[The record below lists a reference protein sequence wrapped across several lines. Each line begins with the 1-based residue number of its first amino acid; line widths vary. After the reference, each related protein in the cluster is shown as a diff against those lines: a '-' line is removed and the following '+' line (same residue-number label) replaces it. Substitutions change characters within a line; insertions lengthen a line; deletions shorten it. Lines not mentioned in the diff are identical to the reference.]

1 MALDLSSILLGL
13 ALAGIPLLAVLWQVQ
28 RRASTLHA
36 ELAMLNERLNTA
48 QLAQEGL
55 SAQLDAS
62 RDEISDLGQA
72 NAAKQAELAA
82 LRREVEL
89 SQLERDNARD
99 AAHAWSLE
107 RSQKEAELRRLD
119 AHAAALAAELRE
131 QQDSHQQRLSDLQ
144 GSRDELRAQFAEL
157 AGKIFDEREQRFADT
172 SSERLGQLLDPLKER
187 IQSFEKRVEES
198 YQQEARE
205 RFSLGKELERLQQ
218 LNLRLSDEATNLT
231 RALKGQK
238 TQGNWGELILER
250 VLEHAGLEKGRE
262 YQTQV
267 SLKGPDGERFQPDVL
282 IMLPGDKQVVVDSK
296 VSLTAYQQYVGADD
310 DVIGQAALKQ
320 HVLSLRNHVKG
331 LAGKDY
337 KRLEGLHSLDFV
349 LLFVPIEAAFSAALQ
364 AEPNLFQE
372 AFDRNIVI
380 VSPTTLL
387 ATLRV
392 IDSLWKQERQSQNA
406 REIAERAGWL
416 YDKFVLF
423 IQDLDEVGNRLQ
435 QLDKAYAAARN
446 KLTEGRGN
454 LVSRSEQL
462 KLLGARASKSLP
474 ADLLERA
481 MPDVDGVAH
490 PAEYARQARSS
501 CRRLR
506 PIAQRSLIL
515 KPGSVWHTAAPDF
528 TTATPSDAACGRCYG
543 IRFCLDYSG
552 TCRLS
557 RALKAAGFTGLGR
570 YSRPAACTSAIIS
583 GRPSALITTPGTG
596 SPNRAR
602 SQRIRSV
609 PTSPP
614 SRW

>member
-1 MALDLSSILLGL
+1 MALDLNSILLGL
-13 ALAGIPLLAVLWQVQ
+13 ALAGVPLLALLWQLQ
-28 RRASTLHA
+28 RRASGHQA
-36 ELAMLNERLNTA
+36 ELNLLDERLNMA

-62 RDEISDLGQA
+62 RDEVSDLGQA

-89 SQLERDNARD
+89 LQLERDNARD

-107 RSQKEAELRRLD
+107 RAQKESELRRLD
-119 AHAAALAAELRE
+119 AQAAALSAELRE

-144 GSRDELRAQFAEL
+144 GSRDELRAQFSEL
-157 AGKIFDEREQRFADT
+157 AGKIFDEREQRFAQT
-172 SSERLGQLLDPLKER
+172 SNERLGQLLDPLKER

-310 DVIGQAALKQ
+310 EVIGQAALKQ

-446 KLTEGRGN
+446 KLTDGRGN

-474 ADLLERA
+474 PELLERA
-481 MPDVDGVAH
+481 MTDVDGVAH
-490 PAEYARQARSS
+490 PAE
-501 CRRLR
+501 
-506 PIAQRSLIL
+506 
-515 KPGSVWHTAAPDF
+515 
-528 TTATPSDAACGRCYG
+528 
-543 IRFCLDYSG
+543 
-552 TCRLS
+552 
-557 RALKAAGFTGLGR
+557 
-570 YSRPAACTSAIIS
+570 
-583 GRPSALITTPGTG
+583 
-596 SPNRAR
+596 
-602 SQRIRSV
+602 
-609 PTSPP
+609 
-614 SRW
+614 

>member
-1 MALDLSSILLGL
+1 MSMVFDWTSIALGL
-13 ALAGIPLLAVLWQVQ
+13 AGAAVPLLAVCWQLQ
-28 RRASTLHA
+28 RRLTASMTGW
-36 ELAMLNERLNTA
+36 ELLEERLATA

-55 SAQLDAS
+55 AAQLDAS
-62 RDEISDLGQA
+62 RDEISDLSQA
-72 NAAKQAELAA
+72 NAAKQADLAA
-82 LRREVEL
+82 VRREVEL
-89 SQLERDNARD
+89 LQIDRDNARD
-99 AAHAWSLE
+99 AAHAWNLD
-107 RSQKEAELRRLD
+107 RSAKETELRRLD
-119 AHAAALAAELRE
+119 ALSAALRAELRE
-131 QQDSHQQRLSDLQ
+131 QQDSHQQRLTDLQ

-157 AGKIFDEREQRFADT
+157 AGKIFDEREQRFAET
-172 SSERLGQLLDPLKER
+172 SQERLGQLLDPLKER

-198 YQQEARE
+198 YQNEARE
-205 RFSLGKELERLQQ
+205 RFSLAKELERLQQ

-296 VSLTAYQQYVGADD
+296 VSLTAYQQYVAADD
-310 DVIGQAALKQ
+310 EVIGQAALKQ

-372 AFDRNIVI
+372 AFDRHIVI

-435 QLDKAYAAARN
+435 QLDKAYSAARN
-446 KLTEGRGN
+446 KLTDGRGN
-454 LVSRSEQL
+454 LVSRTEQL
-462 KLLGARASKSLP
+462 RLLGARASKSLP

-481 MPDVDGVAH
+481 MTDSDGVAH
-490 PAEYARQARSS
+490 LPE
-501 CRRLR
+501 
-506 PIAQRSLIL
+506 
-515 KPGSVWHTAAPDF
+515 
-528 TTATPSDAACGRCYG
+528 
-543 IRFCLDYSG
+543 
-552 TCRLS
+552 
-557 RALKAAGFTGLGR
+557 
-570 YSRPAACTSAIIS
+570 
-583 GRPSALITTPGTG
+583 
-596 SPNRAR
+596 
-602 SQRIRSV
+602 
-609 PTSPP
+609 
-614 SRW
+614 

>member
-1 MALDLSSILLGL
+1 MALDLSSLLLGL
-13 ALAGIPLLAVLWQVQ
+13 AAAGVPLLALIWQLQ
-28 RRASTLHA
+28 RKLGSYPA
-36 ELAMLNERLNTA
+36 ELALLNERLNTA

-55 SAQLDAS
+55 GAQLDAC
-62 RDEISDLGQA
+62 RDEVSDLGQA

-82 LRREVEL
+82 LSREVEL
-89 SQLERDNARD
+89 LQVERDNGRD
-99 AAHAWSLE
+99 AAHAWNLE
-107 RSQKEAELRRLD
+107 RNQKEVELRRLD
-119 AHAAALAAELRE
+119 AHASGLAAELRE
-131 QQDSHQQRLSDLQ
+131 QQDSHQQRLNDLQ

-157 AGKIFDEREQRFADT
+157 AGKIFDEREQRFAET
-172 SSERLGQLLDPLKER
+172 SNERLGQLLDPLKER

-198 YQQEARE
+198 YQQESRE

-331 LAGKDY
+331 LASKDY

-372 AFDRNIVI
+372 AFDRHIVI

-392 IDSLWKQERQSQNA
+392 IDSLWKQERQGQNA

-435 QLDKAYAAARN
+435 QLDKAYSSARN

-481 MPDVDGVAH
+481 MTDEEGVAH
-490 PAEYARQARSS
+490 PAE
-501 CRRLR
+501 
-506 PIAQRSLIL
+506 
-515 KPGSVWHTAAPDF
+515 
-528 TTATPSDAACGRCYG
+528 
-543 IRFCLDYSG
+543 
-552 TCRLS
+552 
-557 RALKAAGFTGLGR
+557 
-570 YSRPAACTSAIIS
+570 
-583 GRPSALITTPGTG
+583 
-596 SPNRAR
+596 
-602 SQRIRSV
+602 
-609 PTSPP
+609 
-614 SRW
+614 

>member
-1 MALDLSSILLGL
+1 
-13 ALAGIPLLAVLWQVQ
+13 
-28 RRASTLHA
+28 
-36 ELAMLNERLNTA
+36 MLEERLNMA

-55 SAQLDAS
+55 NAQLDAS

-82 LRREVEL
+82 LSREVEL
-89 SQLERDNARD
+89 LQVERDNARD

-107 RSQKEAELRRLD
+107 RAQKETELRRLD
-119 AHAAALAAELRE
+119 AQSAAQAAELRE
-131 QQDSHQQRLSDLQ
+131 QQESHQQRLNDLQ

-157 AGKIFDEREQRFADT
+157 AGKIFDEREQRFAQT
-172 SSERLGQLLDPLKER
+172 SNERLGQLLDPLKER
-187 IQSFEKRVEES
+187 IQSFEKRVEET

-262 YQTQV
+262 YHTQV

-296 VSLTAYQQYVGADD
+296 VSLTAYQQFVAADD
-310 DVIGQAALKQ
+310 QVIGQAALKQ

-474 ADLLERA
+474 PDLLERA
-481 MPDVDGVAH
+481 MTDVNGVAH
-490 PAEYARQARSS
+490 PAE
-501 CRRLR
+501 
-506 PIAQRSLIL
+506 
-515 KPGSVWHTAAPDF
+515 
-528 TTATPSDAACGRCYG
+528 
-543 IRFCLDYSG
+543 
-552 TCRLS
+552 
-557 RALKAAGFTGLGR
+557 
-570 YSRPAACTSAIIS
+570 
-583 GRPSALITTPGTG
+583 
-596 SPNRAR
+596 
-602 SQRIRSV
+602 
-609 PTSPP
+609 
-614 SRW
+614 

>member
-1 MALDLSSILLGL
+1 MAMDLTSALLGL
-13 ALAGIPLLAVLWQVQ
+13 AGAALPLVALAWQLQRRLSSRQTELSLLEERLATALLAQDG
-28 RRASTLHA
+28 
-36 ELAMLNERLNTA
+36 LN
-48 QLAQEGL
+48 
-55 SAQLDAS
+55 AQLDAC

-72 NAAKQAELAA
+72 NAVKQADLAA
-82 LRREVEL
+82 VRREVEL
-89 SQLERDNARD
+89 LQIERDNARD
-99 AAHAWSLE
+99 AAHAWNLE
-107 RSQKEAELRRLD
+107 RANKEAELRRLD
-119 AHAAALAAELRE
+119 AQAASLNAELRE
-131 QQDSHQQRLSDLQ
+131 QQESHQQRLSDLQ

-157 AGKIFDEREQRFADT
+157 AGKIFDEREQRFAEN
-172 SSERLGQLLDPLKER
+172 SQQRLGQLLDPLKER

-198 YQQEARE
+198 YQAEARE

-296 VSLTAYQQYVGADD
+296 VSLTAYQQFVAADD
-310 DVIGQAALKQ
+310 EVIGQAALKQ

-435 QLDKAYAAARN
+435 QLDKAYSAARN

-462 KLLGARASKSLP
+462 RLLGARASKSLP

-481 MPDVDGVAH
+481 MTDADGALLELPD
-490 PAEYARQARSS
+490 
-501 CRRLR
+501 
-506 PIAQRSLIL
+506 
-515 KPGSVWHTAAPDF
+515 
-528 TTATPSDAACGRCYG
+528 
-543 IRFCLDYSG
+543 
-552 TCRLS
+552 
-557 RALKAAGFTGLGR
+557 
-570 YSRPAACTSAIIS
+570 
-583 GRPSALITTPGTG
+583 
-596 SPNRAR
+596 
-602 SQRIRSV
+602 
-609 PTSPP
+609 
-614 SRW
+614 

>member
-1 MALDLSSILLGL
+1 MAMDLTSVLLSLAGAALPLVALAWQLQRRLSSRQTELSLLEERL
-13 ALAGIPLLAVLWQVQ
+13 ATALLAQDG
-28 RRASTLHA
+28 
-36 ELAMLNERLNTA
+36 LN
-48 QLAQEGL
+48 
-55 SAQLDAS
+55 AQLDAC

-72 NAAKQAELAA
+72 NAVKQADLAA
-82 LRREVEL
+82 VRREVEL
-89 SQLERDNARD
+89 LQIERDNARD
-99 AAHAWSLE
+99 AAHAWNLE
-107 RSQKEAELRRLD
+107 RANKEAELRRLD
-119 AHAAALAAELRE
+119 AQAASLNAELRE
-131 QQDSHQQRLSDLQ
+131 QQESHQQRLSDLQ

-157 AGKIFDEREQRFADT
+157 AGKIFDEREQRFAEN
-172 SSERLGQLLDPLKER
+172 SQQRLGQLLDPLKER

-198 YQQEARE
+198 YQAEARE

-296 VSLTAYQQYVGADD
+296 VSLTAYQQFVAADD
-310 DVIGQAALKQ
+310 EVIGQAALKQ

-435 QLDKAYAAARN
+435 QLDKAYSAARN

-462 KLLGARASKSLP
+462 RLLGARASKSLP

-481 MPDVDGVAH
+481 MTDADGALLELPD
-490 PAEYARQARSS
+490 
-501 CRRLR
+501 
-506 PIAQRSLIL
+506 
-515 KPGSVWHTAAPDF
+515 
-528 TTATPSDAACGRCYG
+528 
-543 IRFCLDYSG
+543 
-552 TCRLS
+552 
-557 RALKAAGFTGLGR
+557 
-570 YSRPAACTSAIIS
+570 
-583 GRPSALITTPGTG
+583 
-596 SPNRAR
+596 
-602 SQRIRSV
+602 
-609 PTSPP
+609 
-614 SRW
+614 

>member
-1 MALDLSSILLGL
+1 MAMDLTSILLGL
-13 ALAGIPLLAVLWQVQ
+13 AAAAVPLLALAWQLQ
-28 RRASTLHA
+28 RRATSSQT
-36 ELAMLNERLNTA
+36 ELSLLEERLATA
-48 QLAQEGL
+48 QMAQEGL
-55 SAQLDAS
+55 LAQLDAS
-62 RDEISDLGQA
+62 RDEVSDLSQA
-72 NAAKQAELAA
+72 NALKQADLAA
-82 LRREVEL
+82 LGREVEL
-89 SQLERDNARD
+89 LQIERDNARD

-107 RSQKEAELRRLD
+107 RAAKENELRRLD
-119 AHAAALAAELRE
+119 AQVASLAAELRE
-131 QQDSHQQRLSDLQ
+131 QQDSHQQRLTDLQ

-157 AGKIFDEREQRFADT
+157 ASKIFDEREQRFAET
-172 SSERLGQLLDPLKER
+172 SQQRLGQLLDPLKER
-187 IQSFEKRVEES
+187 IQAFEKRVEES
-198 YQQEARE
+198 YQSEARE
-205 RFSLGKELERLQQ
+205 RFSLAKELERLQQ

-296 VSLTAYQQYVGADD
+296 VSLTAYQQYVGCDD
-310 DVIGQAALKQ
+310 PQLAQAALKQ

-349 LLFVPIEAAFSAALQ
+349 LLFVPVEGAFSAALQ

-372 AFDRNIVI
+372 AFDRHIVI

-454 LVSRSEQL
+454 LISRSEQL

-481 MPDVDGVAH
+481 MTDADGRELELPD
-490 PAEYARQARSS
+490 
-501 CRRLR
+501 
-506 PIAQRSLIL
+506 
-515 KPGSVWHTAAPDF
+515 
-528 TTATPSDAACGRCYG
+528 
-543 IRFCLDYSG
+543 
-552 TCRLS
+552 
-557 RALKAAGFTGLGR
+557 
-570 YSRPAACTSAIIS
+570 
-583 GRPSALITTPGTG
+583 
-596 SPNRAR
+596 
-602 SQRIRSV
+602 
-609 PTSPP
+609 
-614 SRW
+614 

>member
-1 MALDLSSILLGL
+1 MALDLTSLLLGL
-13 ALAGIPLLAVLWQVQ
+13 GVAALPLLALAWQLQ
-28 RRASTLHA
+28 RRLSLQRADAAL
-36 ELAMLNERLNTA
+36 LDERLSTS
-48 QLAQEGL
+48 QMAQEGL
-55 SAQLDAS
+55 NAQLDAS
-62 RDEISDLGQA
+62 RDEISDLSHA
-72 NAAKQAELAA
+72 NAAKQADLAA
-82 LRREVEL
+82 ARREVEL
-89 SQLERDNARD
+89 LQQERGSAHE
-99 AAHAWSLE
+99 AAQMWTQE
-107 RSQKEAELRRLD
+107 RASKEAELRHLD
-119 AHAAALAAELRE
+119 ARCASLGAALRE
-131 QQDSHQQRLSDLQ
+131 QQESHQQRLSDLQ

-157 AGKIFDEREQRFADT
+157 AGKIFDEREQRFAET
-172 SSERLGQLLDPLKER
+172 SQQQLGQLLDPLKER

-205 RFSLGKELERLQQ
+205 RFSLSKELERLQQ
-218 LNLRLSDEATNLT
+218 LNQRLSDEATNLT

-238 TQGNWGELILER
+238 TQGNWGELVLER

-282 IMLPGDKQVVVDSK
+282 IMLPGNKQVVVDAK
-296 VSLTAYQQYVGADD
+296 VSLTAYQQYVSADD

-331 LAGKDY
+331 LSGKDY
-337 KRLEGLHSLDFV
+337 NRLEGLHSLDFV

-435 QLDKAYAAARN
+435 QLDKAYGAARN

-462 KLLGARASKSLP
+462 KLLGARASKNLP

-481 MPDVDGVAH
+481 MTDDDGVLQL
-490 PAEYARQARSS
+490 PE
-501 CRRLR
+501 
-506 PIAQRSLIL
+506 
-515 KPGSVWHTAAPDF
+515 
-528 TTATPSDAACGRCYG
+528 
-543 IRFCLDYSG
+543 
-552 TCRLS
+552 
-557 RALKAAGFTGLGR
+557 
-570 YSRPAACTSAIIS
+570 
-583 GRPSALITTPGTG
+583 
-596 SPNRAR
+596 
-602 SQRIRSV
+602 
-609 PTSPP
+609 
-614 SRW
+614 

>member
-1 MALDLSSILLGL
+1 MVLDLTSLLLRVAGG
-13 ALAGIPLLAVLWQVQ
+13 ALPLLACVWLWQ
-28 RRASTLHA
+28 RRGHA
-36 ELAMLNERLNTA
+36 AQAQLALLNERLSTA
-48 QLAQEGL
+48 QLAQDGL
-55 SAQLDAS
+55 NAQLDAC

-89 SQLERDNARD
+89 LQIERDNARD
-99 AAHAWSLE
+99 AAHAWNLE
-107 RSQKEAELRRLD
+107 RSHKEAELRRLD
-119 AHAAALAAELRE
+119 AQAASLSAELRE
-131 QQDSHQQRLSDLQ
+131 QQDSHQQRLDDLQ

-157 AGKIFDEREQRFADT
+157 AGKIFDEREARFAQN
-172 SSERLGQLLDPLKER
+172 SQERLGQLLDPLRER

-198 YQQEARE
+198 YQAEARE

-250 VLEHAGLEKGRE
+250 VLEQAGLEKGRE

-267 SLKGPDGERFQPDVL
+267 SLRGADGERFQPDVL
-282 IMLPGDKQVVVDSK
+282 ILLPGDKQVVVDSK
-296 VSLTAYQQYVGADD
+296 VSLSAYQQYVGADD
-310 DVIGQAALKQ
+310 EVIGQAALKQ

-349 LLFVPIEAAFSAALQ
+349 LLFVPIEAAFAAALQ

-406 REIAERAGWL
+406 REIAERAGEL

-423 IQDLDEVGNRLQ
+423 IQDLDEIGGRLQ

-446 KLTEGRGN
+446 KLTQGRGN
-454 LVSRSEQL
+454 LISRSEQL

-474 ADLLERA
+474 TDLLERA
-481 MPDVDGVAH
+481 MTDDDGMVEL
-490 PAEYARQARSS
+490 PE
-501 CRRLR
+501 
-506 PIAQRSLIL
+506 
-515 KPGSVWHTAAPDF
+515 
-528 TTATPSDAACGRCYG
+528 
-543 IRFCLDYSG
+543 
-552 TCRLS
+552 
-557 RALKAAGFTGLGR
+557 
-570 YSRPAACTSAIIS
+570 
-583 GRPSALITTPGTG
+583 
-596 SPNRAR
+596 
-602 SQRIRSV
+602 
-609 PTSPP
+609 
-614 SRW
+614 

>member
-1 MALDLSSILLGL
+1 MAIDLTSVLLGL
-13 ALAGIPLLAVLWQVQ
+13 AGAGLPLLALAWQLQ
-28 RRASTLHA
+28 RRASNGQAQVALL
-36 ELAMLNERLNTA
+36 EERLAMA
-48 QLAQEGL
+48 QLAQDGL
-55 SAQLDAS
+55 NAQLDAG
-62 RDEISDLGQA
+62 RDEIADLGQA

-89 SQLERDNARD
+89 LQIERDDARD
-99 AAHAWSLE
+99 ASHAWNLE
-107 RSQKEAELRRLD
+107 RANKEAELRRLD
-119 AHAAALAAELRE
+119 AQAASLNAELRE
-131 QQDSHQQRLSDLQ
+131 QQESHQQRLDDLQ

-157 AGKIFDEREQRFADT
+157 AGKIFDEREQRFAET
-172 SSERLGQLLDPLKER
+172 SQQPLGQLLDPLKER

-198 YQQEARE
+198 YQAEARE
-205 RFSLGKELERLQQ
+205 RFSLAKELERLQA

-267 SLKGPDGERFQPDVL
+267 NLKGPDGERFQPDVV
-282 IMLPGDKQVVVDSK
+282 IYLPGDKQVVVDSK
-296 VSLTAYQQYVGADD
+296 VSLTAYQQYVAAEDD
-310 DVIGQAALKQ
+310 TLGQIAIKQ

-364 AEPNLFQE
+364 AEPSLFQE

-435 QLDKAYAAARN
+435 QLDKAYSSARN

-481 MPDVDGVAH
+481 MTDVDGLVEL
-490 PAEYARQARSS
+490 PE
-501 CRRLR
+501 
-506 PIAQRSLIL
+506 
-515 KPGSVWHTAAPDF
+515 
-528 TTATPSDAACGRCYG
+528 
-543 IRFCLDYSG
+543 
-552 TCRLS
+552 
-557 RALKAAGFTGLGR
+557 
-570 YSRPAACTSAIIS
+570 
-583 GRPSALITTPGTG
+583 
-596 SPNRAR
+596 
-602 SQRIRSV
+602 
-609 PTSPP
+609 
-614 SRW
+614 